1 MKISVVMATYNGE
14 QYLIEQLQSLNSQTR
29 QVDEVIICDDCS
41 KDGTVEAIRKYIEE
55 NNLHESWHLSVNPIN
70 LGYANN
76 FHEAGKNATGDYI
89 FFADQD
95 DIWENNKVEI
105 MTDIMEKHPDC
116 VLLSTDYEPYLS
128 ENTEKV
134 PPKDV
139 VDRMSDDGVLEKIS
153 LTQRSLYIAALG
165 CCMCV
170 KKSFY
175 DSIEK
180 YWFDGW
186 AQDDR
191 MWKLAQCVDGSY
203 LLHKKLVKHRIHSNN
218 ASTYGKYY
226 DKQKR
231 IQHFEEMLKANEQM
245 LSLCEDIGT
254 SQKVKRILH
263 KHIMMMQKRISMLKS
278 RNIFISILLM
288 PYLRFYE
295 RKKSYILEMYLAMK
309 C

>member
-1 MKISVVMATYNGE
+1 MATYNGE
-14 QYLIEQLQSLNSQTR
+14 KYIIEQLQSLNDQTR
-29 QVDEVIICDDCS
+29 KADEVIICDDCS
-41 KDGTVEAIRKYIEE
+41 KDNTVGLVKKYIEE
-55 NNLHESWHLSVNPIN
+55 NNLEEEWHIYINQNN

-76 FHEAGKNATGDYI
+76 FYESVKRATGDCI

-95 DIWENNKVEI
+95 DVWDKEKIEI
-105 MTDIMEKHPDC
+105 MSDIMERHPDC

-128 ENTEKV
+128 EDTNKV

-191 MWKLAQCVDGSY
+191 MWKMAQCAEGSY

-218 ASTYGKYY
+218 ASTYGKYH

-254 SQKVKRILH
+254 SKKAKRILH
-263 KHIMMMQKRISMLKS
+263 KHIKMMGKRIKMLQSK
-278 RNIFISILLM
+278 NIFISILLI
-288 PYLRFYE
+288 PYLRLYE
-295 RKKSYILEMYLAMK
+295 RKKSFILEMYLAIK
-309 C
+309 